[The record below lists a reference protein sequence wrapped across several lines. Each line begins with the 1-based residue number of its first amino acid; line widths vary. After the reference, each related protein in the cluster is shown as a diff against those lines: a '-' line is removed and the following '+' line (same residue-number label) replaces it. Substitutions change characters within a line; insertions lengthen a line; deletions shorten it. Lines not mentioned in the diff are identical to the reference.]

1 MSGYEPRK
9 FSAVLGTDL
18 PYKHIVMRE
27 FSFVPLIGAPS
38 TSISKNTFE
47 VHLGP
52 RFLIFRLLLASTV
65 LTAIAAKAKSAN
77 VAVWIDLRQ

>member
-18 PYKHIVMRE
+18 PYKHIVMRD

-52 RFLIFRLLLASTV
+52 RFRFLFASTV
-65 LTAIAAKAKSAN
+65 LRAIAAKAKSAN